1 MLIGC
6 HSVEAK
12 YQKKKTVGAHQSLRI
27 EVLCASN
34 WSTRKM
40 VNVDQVAQM
49 TTTITAA
56 STEKTYDTEIGIKEG
71 KYFIVSKSN
80 IYSGLHF

>member
-1 MLIGC
+1 
-6 HSVEAK
+6 
-12 YQKKKTVGAHQSLRI
+12 
-27 EVLCASN
+27 
-34 WSTRKM
+34 M

-71 KYFIVSKSN
+71 KYFVVFKSN
-80 IYSGLHF
+80 IYSGLTFKEFHETSYIFLSLVSEFPDFLTVNL

>member
-1 MLIGC
+1 
-6 HSVEAK
+6 
-12 YQKKKTVGAHQSLRI
+12 
-27 EVLCASN
+27 
-34 WSTRKM
+34 M

-71 KYFIVSKSN
+71 KYFVVFNPTFIL
-80 IYSGLHF
+80 G

>member
-1 MLIGC
+1 
-6 HSVEAK
+6 
-12 YQKKKTVGAHQSLRI
+12 
-27 EVLCASN
+27 
-34 WSTRKM
+34 M

-71 KYFIVSKSN
+71 MYLNTSLYYLNLTFML
-80 IYSGLHF
+80 G